1 MKNFSIAILALL
13 LGSNAFAQPRTG
25 EFAPDISLTTADGST
40 VKLSS
45 LKGKIVLIDFWASWC
60 APCRQAIRELRPVY
74 NKYNN
79 QGFEIYGVSLDEDRN
94 DWKTAIAQD
103 KSNWLHVNDNKGRSS
118 KVMNE
123 WRIYQIPTSYLL
135 DEQGKVVAVD
145 PRKREIEA
153 YLKLHLKNEST
164 Q

>member
-1 MKNFSIAILALL
+1 MKNFLIVLFAIL
-13 LGSNAFAQPRTG
+13 LGGFASAQPRTG
-25 EFAPDISLTTADGST
+25 EFAPDISLTDLDGAT

-74 NKYNN
+74 SKYNA
-79 QGFEIYGVSLDEDRN
+79 QGFEIYGVSLDENRN
-94 DWKTAIAQD
+94 EWKLAIAQD
-103 KSNWLHVNDNKGRSS
+103 KSNWLHVNDNRGRRST
-118 KVMNE
+118 VMNE

-135 DEQGKVVAVD
+135 DAQGKVVAVD
-145 PRKREIEA
+145 PRKREIES
-153 YLKLHLKNEST
+153 YLKQHLKNEST